1 MRATLSALQESGLV
15 ERSSDPNDGRQVI
28 FRLKAVGRR
37 VRVDA
42 SARKRRRNSG
52 NELTRIPTPLTA
64 RQVIKRAL
72 RMEAAQLLR
81 ITAILALIAGLHS
94 HGTA

>member
-1 MRATLSALQESGLV
+1 M
-15 ERSSDPNDGRQVI
+15 I
-28 FRLKAVGRR
+28 FRLKAEGLTFQWGRR
-37 VRVDA
+37 RSIVIPTASEGHSMKWTIRV
-42 SARKRRRNSG
+42 
-52 NELTRIPTPLTA
+52 ELTRIPTPLTA